1 MRLSELF
8 HVFGEAYLDRYGD
21 QMPPSHLKALS
32 DVLQC
37 RTQVMGGKRY
47 DCPQCKTQQYA
58 YHSCNNRHCPQC
70 GGDKTESWLKKQF
83 DRLLPVPYF
92 FATFTL
98 PEAFR
103 YIFRS
108 QQKLCYSLFFETS
121 AQAFKEVAANKR
133 FVGGQIG
140 FEGVL
145 QTWTSTLFYHPH
157 IHYIIPG
164 VGLSKNHKS
173 WIKIKSKKFL
183 AHVDPLTLRFRT
195 LFKKAL
201 EKKHPALYSQVP
213 GKVWHQNWVVH
224 CEPAGYGRE
233 VIQYL
238 APYIFRTAMTDQR
251 QLTLHDDATVSFRYK
266 DNETKVRKTCRLE
279 VMELFRRY
287 LQHVLPRGF
296 VKIRYFG
303 LMGANQGHLLK
314 QLKWLILKS
323 ISQKEQACFLAIV
336 FKTREKQMLCRCC
349 GAVMV
354 QTEILKPSRGP

>member
-1 MRLSELF
+1 MRLSEVF
-8 HVFGEAYLDRYGD
+8 HLYGKAYLDRYGD
-21 QMPPSHLKALS
+21 QMPPSHVKALA
-32 DVLQC
+32 DILQC

-58 YHSCNNRHCPQC
+58 YHSCNNRHCPRC
-70 GGDKTESWLKKQF
+70 GGDKTEGWLSKQF
-83 DRLLPVPYF
+83 DRLLPVGYF

-103 YIFRS
+103 SIFRS

-121 AQAFKEVAANKR
+121 AQALKEVAANKH

-164 VGLSKNHKS
+164 VGLSNDHKK
-173 WIKIKSKKFL
+173 WIKIKNKRFL
-183 AHVDPLTLRFRT
+183 VHVNPLSLRFRA
-195 LFKKAL
+195 LFRNAL
-201 EKKHPALYSQVP
+201 EKRHPDLFAQVP
-213 GKVWHQNWVVH
+213 GKVWNQNWVVH

-251 QLTLHDDATVSFRYK
+251 NLTLYDDSMVSFVYK
-266 DNETKVRKTCRLE
+266 DNQTRERKPCQLE
-279 VMELFRRY
+279 ALDLIGRF
-287 LQHVLPRGF
+287 LQHVLPKGF

-336 FKTREKQMLCRCC
+336 FKARDKQMRCKCC
-349 GAVMV
+349 GSPLVLS
-354 QTEILKPSRGP
+354 EILKPSRGP